1 MGGLEMYY
9 PDSWVI
15 VKITRPEGVVHK
27 VLAGWSGGYLDG
39 DHWRMNSGIVRWE
52 KIGAYYH
59 FFGHSG
65 SEYKCHEDGQG
76 LRMATAGVYET
87 LRTKGADQNILVEI
101 VDVHT
106 WNE

>member
-1 MGGLEMYY
+1 MYC

-15 VKITRPEGVVHK
+15 VKIVRDGQHVYK

-39 DHWRMNSGIVRWE
+39 DHWRMNSGIVSW
-52 KIGAYYH
+52 KKKGKYYH

-65 SEYKCHEDGQG
+65 SEYKCHEDGEG
-76 LRMATAGVYET
+76 LRMATAGIYEN
-87 LRTKGADQNILVEI
+87 LRTKGADQGILVEI

-106 WNE
+106 WNK